1 MEIGVFSEAIVA
13 GVPLLFVVIGLV
25 QWVSS
30 FGVKGHY
37 LRGASMAVG
46 LLLGAGYQIASFGV
60 PAVFA
65 GWFGIAVYGLGLGLV
80 SSGVYDAGKKMVRG

>member
-1 MEIGVFSEAIVA
+1 
-13 GVPLLFVVIGLV
+13 
-25 QWVSS
+25 
-30 FGVKGHY
+30 
-37 LRGASMAVG
+37 MAVG